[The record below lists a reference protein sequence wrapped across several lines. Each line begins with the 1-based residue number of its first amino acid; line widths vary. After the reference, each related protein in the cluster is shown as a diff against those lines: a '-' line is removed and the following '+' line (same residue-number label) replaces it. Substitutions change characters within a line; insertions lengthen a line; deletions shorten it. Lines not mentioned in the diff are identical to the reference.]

1 MVRGK
6 MLRLLVPAILEER
19 SEALRAFLGEAFAGG
34 VEIVCYRD
42 PDQAM
47 KLLSGE
53 TVDLLVLPLEKNGS
67 DHRGLIVMAGQFEP
81 ALPVIGLTTGD
92 FSPVGRRGLEDN
104 LYDFLL
110 LPRDEEKLA
119 LVIRNALR
127 WREASRVLHEK
138 EAELHT
144 LDEVG
149 RAIISSLELKTV
161 LNIIMEKIRELV
173 QSEAWSL
180 LLVDEKTGELHCSVA
195 VGEHGDHLRQSNVK
209 FGEGVAGWV
218 AREGKP
224 MVIHDVS
231 EAPRF
236 FNEMEMAL
244 GFKTRSILCAPLETR
259 GKVLGVLE
267 VINKKGEGGFT
278 DRDLNLTTRLAGFAA
293 VAIENARLYHQAKL
307 LTMTDELTHLYN
319 SRFFNQFLDSEV
331 KRCER
336 YDSNVSLIFLDL
348 DHFKNINDQYGHL
361 IGSKLLQEAADVLRE
376 GLRDVD
382 VVARYGGDEFLVIL
396 PETKIAEA
404 ARVAER
410 MRFDFDDKVFLTED
424 GVSVKVTA
432 SFGVSSFPEFSSSKE
447 ELIRMADQAMYR
459 VKKAD
464 RNGVFVADDPA
475 VFCKE
480 EGVKR

>member
-1 MVRGK
+1 
-6 MLRLLVPAILEER
+6 MLRLLLPESLEGR
-19 SEALRAFLGEAFAGG
+19 SETLRAFLGEIFAAT

-53 TVDLLVLPLEKNGS
+53 TVDLLVLPLAKGGS
-67 DHRGLIVMAGQFEP
+67 EHRGLMAVAGRSEP
-81 ALPVIGLTTGD
+81 AIPVIALTTED
-92 FSPVGRRGLEDN
+92 FSPDVGLGRESS
-104 LYDFLL
+104 LYDFIP

-127 WREASRVLHEK
+127 WREASRILHEK
-138 EAELHT
+138 EAELDT

-180 LLVDEKTGELHCSVA
+180 LLIDEKTGELQCSVA
-195 VGEHGDHLRQSNVK
+195 IGEHADRLRQFNVK

-224 MVIHDVS
+224 VVIHDVS
-231 EAPRF
+231 EDPRF

-267 VINKKGEGGFT
+267 VINKKGGGGFT

-361 IGSKLLQEAADVLRE
+361 IGSKLLQEAADVLRK

-396 PETKIAEA
+396 PETKIEEA

-410 MRFDFDDKVFLTED
+410 MRADFNDKVFLAEE
-424 GVSVKVTA
+424 GVNVKVTA

-459 VKKAD
+459 VKDAD
-464 RNGVFVADDPA
+464 RNGVFTADDPSL
-475 VFCKE
+475 FCRK
-480 EGVKR
+480 EGVGK

>member
-1 MVRGK
+1 
-6 MLRLLVPAILEER
+6 MLRLLLPESLEER
-19 SEALRAFLGEAFAGG
+19 SESLRAFLGEIFAAT

-53 TVDLLVLPLEKNGS
+53 PVDLLVLPLARGES
-67 DHRGLIVMAGQFEP
+67 EHRGLVAVAGRSEP
-81 ALPVIGLTTGD
+81 AIPVIALTTGD
-92 FSPVGRRGLEDN
+92 FSPDGRLGVESN
-104 LYDFLL
+104 LYDFLS

-127 WREASRVLHEK
+127 WREASRILHEK

-180 LLVDEKTGELHCSVA
+180 LLVDEKTGELQCSVA
-195 VGEHGDHLRQSNVK
+195 IGEHADHLRQFNVK

-224 MVIHDVS
+224 VVIHDVS
-231 EAPRF
+231 EDPRF

-348 DHFKNINDQYGHL
+348 DHFKNINDRYGHL
-361 IGSKLLQEAADVLRE
+361 IGSKLLQEAADVLRK

-396 PETKIAEA
+396 PETKIEEA

-410 MRFDFDDKVFLTED
+410 MRADFDDKVFLAED
-424 GVSVKVTA
+424 GVNVKVTA

-459 VKKAD
+459 IKDAN
-464 RNGVFVADDPA
+464 RNGVFTADDPNL
-475 VFCKE
+475 FRQE
-480 EGVKR
+480 EGVGK